1 MWRLREHVDRGNQV
15 SRVTSLHQDLHVPYQ
30 RCRVAGDVDNLLWT
44 SLNCGIDKFL
54 GQAFSRRVDKNHIRL
69 QAFSCPLW
77 HQFFRLADIV
87 LGIVD
92 LVEPG
97 VVLGV
102 LNCCLNHFNP
112 ADFLNVL
119 GCGQT
124 DRPDPGVGINNQIV
138 LSQTCLVNSQ
148 LVQTRRLQRINLEE
162 GLRRDF
168 KSQIANLVIMYLF
181 PHKW

>member
-1 MWRLREHVDRGNQV
+1 M
-15 SRVTSLHQDLHVPYQ
+15 
-30 RCRVAGDVDNLLWT
+30 
-44 SLNCGIDKFL
+44 
-54 GQAFSRRVDKNHIRL
+54 
-69 QAFSCPLW
+69 
-77 HQFFRLADIV
+77 
-87 LGIVD
+87 D

-102 LNCCLNHFNP
+102 LNRCLNHFNP